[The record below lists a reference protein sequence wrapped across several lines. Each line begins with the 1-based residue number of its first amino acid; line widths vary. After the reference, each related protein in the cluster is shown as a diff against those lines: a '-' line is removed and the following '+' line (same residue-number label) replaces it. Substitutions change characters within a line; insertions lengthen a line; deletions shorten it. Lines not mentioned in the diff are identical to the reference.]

1 MIIRDN
7 FLSTEEYDD
16 LTSTPMQYAKVH
28 WIGVNAEPENALH
41 RMVHQIY
48 DKHVTQKGISGGT
61 AWWNIRP
68 VNPQLHNDISSYCTQ
83 NGIDYRPDVLPKETF
98 IYYVKEPESG
108 GYLKVQGLR
117 REGDGNLEPYNQYI
131 KHNKNRLISFSA
143 NTMHGVEPY
152 EGNRVSV
159 GVIFWPELPII
170 YGPTNEKINAV
181 YERAWEI
188 EDAK

>member
-1 MIIRDN
+1 MVIRDN
-7 FLSTEEYDD
+7 FLSTEEYND

-41 RMVHQIY
+41 KMVHQIY
-48 DKHVTQKGISGGT
+48 NKYVTQKGISGGT

-68 VNPQLHNDISSYCTQ
+68 VNPQPHNDISSYCTQ
-83 NGIDYRPDVLPKETF
+83 NGIDYRPDILPEETF

-108 GYLKVQGLR
+108 GYLEVYN
-117 REGDGNLEPYNQYI
+117 RENYTHLIQPI
-131 KHNKNRLISFSA
+131 KNRLISFSA
-143 NTMHGVEPY
+143 NATHNVQSY

-159 GVIFWPELPII
+159 GVIFWPELPTI
-170 YGPTNEKINAV
+170 YGPTNKKINAV